1 MADPTPERSGEDWS
15 KGPRGWWWL
24 VFRMIAE
31 VSACLVVLLAVF
43 DRLDE
48 AFIPSKVG
56 WDSALPLLFMPNWF
70 EL

>member
-1 MADPTPERSGEDWS
+1 
-15 KGPRGWWWL
+15 
-24 VFRMIAE
+24 MIAE